1 MNLCILI
8 EMAGGALSL
17 IPCGER
23 AMSTTEVLEQLK
35 RMTNAERLEVIE
47 AATRLLREALG
58 EQTMNPREDQ
68 ERRLRASALALK
80 ELYKPGGEMTEWTS
94 LDGEEFLDD
103 YVPG

>member
-1 MNLCILI
+1 
-8 EMAGGALSL
+8 
-17 IPCGER
+17 
-23 AMSTTEVLEQLK
+23 MSTTEVLEQLK
-35 RMTNAERLEVIE
+35 QMTNSERLEVIE

-58 EQTMNPREDQ
+58 EQTMNPREEQ

-80 ELYKPGGEMTEWTS
+80 ELYEPGGEMTEWTS